1 VTQHAPTG
9 SSSAAPEFS
18 PAPARPDAAAAVAA
32 AFREAHGA
40 DAAGVWSAPGRVN
53 LIGEHVDYT
62 GGLCLPLALP
72 HRTFV
77 ALRPRTDGVVRVR
90 SVQAGAG
97 FEGPLS
103 DVGPGSPQGWSAYV
117 AGVPWAMWERGL
129 TGSAISG
136 GFDAVVDGHVP
147 LGSGLSSSA
156 ALECAVAV
164 ALAELAGLPLDDA
177 GRAVLAGACVQAEN
191 EVAGAPTGGMDQAAS
206 LRCTEGGGIL
216 LDTRDDTVQQVPL
229 DLAAAGLALLVV
241 DTRAEHTHAG
251 GEYGARRASVERACE
266 VLGVATLREVDPAH
280 LDDALERLGDDDVL
294 RRRVRHVVTEI
305 ERVRRAAELLRAGRE
320 REVAGL
326 LDASHESLRHDYEV
340 SCHELDLAVDTARA
354 AGALAARMT
363 GGGFGGSAIAL
374 VEVDAGPQVARAV
387 AGAFAD
393 AGLRAPQ
400 FLTALPSQGAARD
413 L

>member
-1 VTQHAPTG
+1 MTQHTPTG
-9 SSSAAPEFS
+9 SPAAAPEFS
-18 PAPARPDAAAAVAA
+18 PAPERADAAAQVAA
-32 AFREAHGA
+32 AFRETHGS
-40 DAAGVWSAPGRVN
+40 DPAGVWSAPGRVN

-97 FEGPLS
+97 FEGPLHE
-103 DVGPGSPQGWSAYV
+103 VGPGSPQGWSAYV

-229 DLAAAGLALLVV
+229 DLAAAGLALLVM
-241 DTRAEHTHAG
+241 DTRAEHSHAG

-280 LDDALERLGDDDVL
+280 LDEALARLGDDEL

-305 ERVRRAAELLRAGRE
+305 DRVRRTAELLRAGRE

-340 SCHELDLAVDTARA
+340 SCRELDLAVDTARG

-374 VEVDAGPQVARAV
+374 VEVDAVPPVARAV